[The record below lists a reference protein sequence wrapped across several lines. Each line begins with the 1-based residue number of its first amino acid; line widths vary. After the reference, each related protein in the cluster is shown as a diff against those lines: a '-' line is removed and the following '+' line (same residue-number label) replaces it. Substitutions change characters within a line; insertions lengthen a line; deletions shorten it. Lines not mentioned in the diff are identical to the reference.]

1 MALRTILLTGL
12 RILIAWP
19 FHDPN
24 SAKCHIPP
32 GFSKREQY
40 EAVCFVKSGI
50 VNCDQCEVNKTWQA

>member
-19 FHDPN
+19 FHDAN

-32 GFSKREQY
+32 GFSKHDNTKQFASLSR
-40 EAVCFVKSGI
+40 AS
-50 VNCDQCEVNKTWQA
+50 